1 MAIARCTICN
11 KEADLFKEEQ
21 PLCAT
26 HYVAVSHEDGLYW
39 DLHALLKQDMVGT
52 NSQSPR
58 RLLEAIKK
66 KYPHLV
72 QRYYYNQQKTNPSFP
87 VEQEDADDEDLSP
100 EQVLALAHE
109 RAKSNVHDNV

>member
-1 MAIARCTICN
+1 MTMAMPRCTVCN
-11 KEADLFKEEQ
+11 KEADLFKEEK

-26 HYVAVSHEDGLYW
+26 HYVAVGTEEGLYW
-39 DLHALLKQDMVGT
+39 DLHALLKQDMVGAS
-52 NSQSPR
+52 SQSPR

-72 QRYYYNQQKTNPSFP
+72 QRYYHYQQKINPSFP
-87 VEQEDADDEDLSP
+87 IEEEDDDEDLTP

-109 RAKSNVHDNV
+109 RAKGTLKD